1 MLTPTKYWALFKL
14 RDNRWRSRGDMGR
27 MRLAQ
32 KVKAIT
38 GGTVVGGA
46 VIGALAMMMA
56 AGTWPLNLPPAPK
69 GLPVLSNN
77 ASAGKERSS
86 SPTMTAPE
94 RPPCNWS
101 VI

>member
-1 MLTPTKYWALFKL
+1 MSSTFMLTPTKYWALFKL

-56 AGTWPLNLPPAPK
+56 AGTWPPESAPSTQRTAGAEQQRLGGK
-69 GLPVLSNN
+69 GPLHL
-77 ASAGKERSS
+77 R
-86 SPTMTAPE
+86 
-94 RPPCNWS
+94 
-101 VI
+101 